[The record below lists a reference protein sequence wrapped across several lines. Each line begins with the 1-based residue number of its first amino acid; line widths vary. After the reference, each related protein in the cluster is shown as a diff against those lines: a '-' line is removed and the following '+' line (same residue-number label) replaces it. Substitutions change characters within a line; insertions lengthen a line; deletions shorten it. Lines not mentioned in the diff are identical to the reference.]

1 MNIIPKSFLFDDDFD
16 NFFLTAV
23 KRNNAMKCDIYEKDN
38 KYHIEMD
45 VPGYDK
51 KDINIEVKDGYLTVS
66 ASKEQEEKDEKKNYI
81 RRERVYGSFSR
92 SFALGDVDI
101 ENIDAKFDKGLLTI
115 TIPKQEVVETKKKIE
130 IKG

>member
-1 MNIIPKSFLFDDDFD
+1 MNLIPRSFFFDDDFD
-16 NFFLTAV
+16 DFFKPV
-23 KRNNAMKCDIYEKDN
+23 MRRNDVKCDIYEEN
-38 KYHIEMD
+38 GEYHIEMD
-45 VPGYDK
+45 IPGYDK

-115 TIPKQEVVETKKKIE
+115 IIPKQEVVENKKKIE

>member
-1 MNIIPKSFLFDDDFD
+1 MNLIPRSFFFDDDFD
-16 NFFLTAV
+16 DFFKPV
-23 KRNNAMKCDIYEKDN
+23 MRRNDVKCDIYEENDE
-38 KYHIEMD
+38 YHIEMD
-45 VPGYDK
+45 IPGYDK

-115 TIPKQEVVETKKKIE
+115 IIPKQEVVENKKKIE

>member
-1 MNIIPKSFLFDDDFD
+1 MNLIPRSFFFDDDFD
-16 NFFLTAV
+16 DFFKPV
-23 KRNNAMKCDIYEKDN
+23 MRRNDVKCDIYEEN
-38 KYHIEMD
+38 GEYHIEMD
-45 VPGYDK
+45 IPGYDK

-115 TIPKQEVVETKKKIE
+115 TIPKQEVVENKKKIE

>member
-1 MNIIPKSFLFDDDFD
+1 MNLIPRSFFFDDDFD
-16 NFFLTAV
+16 DFFKPV
-23 KRNNAMKCDIYEKDN
+23 MRRNDVKCDIYEENDE
-38 KYHIEMD
+38 YHIEMD
-45 VPGYDK
+45 IPGYDK

-101 ENIDAKFDKGLLTI
+101 ENIDAKFDKGLLSI
-115 TIPKQEVVETKKKIE
+115 TIPKQEVVENKKKIE